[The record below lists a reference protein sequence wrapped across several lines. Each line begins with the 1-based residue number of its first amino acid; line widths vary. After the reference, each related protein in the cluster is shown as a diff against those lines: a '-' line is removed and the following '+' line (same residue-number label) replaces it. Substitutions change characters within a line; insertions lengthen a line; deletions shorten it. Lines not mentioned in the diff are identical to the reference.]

1 VNEAAEFAA
10 RRAEAILNLGPR
22 LEAEMRNLGVD
33 YLFHEIELP
42 LAGVLADMESEGVA
56 IDVPYLKQMQDEL
69 GAQLAAIESEVEQ
82 VAGQKFNLNAPQQ
95 LAKVL
100 FEDLRLPVGKRTKTG
115 YSTDADTLE
124 ALREKHPIVGLIL
137 EHRQLSKLKSTYV
150 DALPQI
156 VDPMSGRV
164 HTSFGQASTATG
176 RLSSSN
182 PNLMNIPIR
191 SELGQR
197 IRRAFKAGR
206 PDHVMVSADYSQI
219 ELRIAAHL
227 SGDPKLL
234 GAFAAGQDIH
244 TATAAAVFKI
254 PIESVTSDQRRLA
267 KVANFGSIYG
277 QGEYGLSQQ
286 LGITGDVAREF
297 LAQYW
302 STYSR
307 LKEYLDEVR
316 RKAREEGF
324 VVSATGRRRA
334 IPDLRS
340 PNFQLRSA
348 AERMAINFPMQS
360 LAADIIKI
368 AMVRLQREIEAD
380 QIEGR
385 MLLQVHDELL
395 FEVPRSEVDQFAE
408 KVPRIMTGA
417 YELETG
423 IEVETK
429 VGPNWADM
437 KKLAVVRA

>member
-1 VNEAAEFAA
+1 
-10 RRAEAILNLGPR
+10 
-22 LEAEMRNLGVD
+22 
-33 YLFHEIELP
+33 
-42 LAGVLADMESEGVA
+42 
-56 IDVPYLKQMQDEL
+56 
-69 GAQLAAIESEVEQ
+69 
-82 VAGQKFNLNAPQQ
+82 
-95 LAKVL
+95 
-100 FEDLRLPVGKRTKTG
+100 
-115 YSTDADTLE
+115 
-124 ALREKHPIVGLIL
+124 
-137 EHRQLSKLKSTYV
+137 
-150 DALPQI
+150 
-156 VDPMSGRV
+156 
-164 HTSFGQASTATG
+164 
-176 RLSSSN
+176 
-182 PNLMNIPIR
+182 MNIPIR
-191 SELGQR
+191 TELGQR
-197 IRRAFKAGR
+197 IRRAFKAAR
-206 PDHVMVSADYSQI
+206 PSHVMVSADYSQI

-244 TATAAAVFKI
+244 TATAAAVFGI
-254 PIESVTSDQRRLA
+254 PIESVDPNQRRLA

-302 STYSR
+302 STYAR

-316 RKAREEGF
+316 KKAREDGF
-324 VVSATGRRRA
+324 VVSDTGRRRA

-360 LAADIIKI
+360 LAADIIKL

-380 QIEGR
+380 HIEGR

-395 FEVPRSEVDQFAE
+395 FEVPESEVDQFAE

-429 VGPNWADM
+429 VGPNWADL

>member
-1 VNEAAEFAA
+1 
-10 RRAEAILNLGPR
+10 
-22 LEAEMRNLGVD
+22 
-33 YLFHEIELP
+33 
-42 LAGVLADMESEGVA
+42 
-56 IDVPYLKQMQDEL
+56 
-69 GAQLAAIESEVEQ
+69 
-82 VAGQKFNLNAPQQ
+82 
-95 LAKVL
+95 
-100 FEDLRLPVGKRTKTG
+100 
-115 YSTDADTLE
+115 
-124 ALREKHPIVGLIL
+124 
-137 EHRQLSKLKSTYV
+137 
-150 DALPQI
+150 
-156 VDPMSGRV
+156 VDPLSGRV

-176 RLSSSN
+176 RLASSN

-191 SELGQR
+191 TELGQR

-206 PDHVMVSADYSQI
+206 PDHIMVSADYSQI

-227 SGDPKLL
+227 SGDPMLL

-254 PIESVTSDQRRLA
+254 PIEQVTPDQRRLA

-297 LAQYW
+297 LGQYW
-302 STYSR
+302 STYSKLR
-307 LKEYLDEVR
+307 EYLDDVR
-316 RKAREEGF
+316 RRAREEGF

-340 PNFQLRSA
+340 PNFQLRGA

-395 FEVPRSEVDQFAE
+395 FEVPRSDLDQFAE

-423 IEVETK
+423 IEVEMK
-429 VGPNWADM
+429 AGPNWADM

>member
-1 VNEAAEFAA
+1 VSTEQLLGSGRAARKPSAIAQGDAAEYSA
-10 RRAEAILNLGPR
+10 RRAEAILNLRPR

-42 LAGVLADMESEGVA
+42 LAGVLADMETEGVA
-56 IDVPYLKQMQDEL
+56 IDVPYLKQMQEEL
-69 GAQLAAIESEVEQ
+69 GSQLAAIETEVEE

-150 DALPQI
+150 DALPQL
-156 VDPMSGRV
+156 VDPLSGRV

-191 SELGQR
+191 TELGQR

-254 PIESVTSDQRRLA
+254 PLEQVNPDQRRLA

-277 QGEYGLSQQ
+277 QGDVGLSQ
-286 LGITGDVAREF
+286 
-297 LAQYW
+297 
-302 STYSR
+302 
-307 LKEYLDEVR
+307 
-316 RKAREEGF
+316 
-324 VVSATGRRRA
+324 
-334 IPDLRS
+334 
-340 PNFQLRSA
+340 
-348 AERMAINFPMQS
+348 
-360 LAADIIKI
+360 
-368 AMVRLQREIEAD
+368 
-380 QIEGR
+380 
-385 MLLQVHDELL
+385 
-395 FEVPRSEVDQFAE
+395 
-408 KVPRIMTGA
+408 
-417 YELETG
+417 
-423 IEVETK
+423 
-429 VGPNWADM
+429 
-437 KKLAVVRA
+437 